1 MSAGTALVPVDRI
14 ERAILLIRG
23 QKVLLDEDLAELY
36 GVETKV
42 LNQAVRRNAE
52 RFPEDFMFQL
62 TPEELENLRSQ
73 IVTSRCY
80 DPSEKS
86 HALPWGGRRTPP
98 YAFTEQGVAM
108 LSSVLRSP
116 RAVQVNI
123 EIMRAFVRLRQF
135 LASHE
140 ELARKVAEMDKQLQ
154 RVTVVVWR
162 LLAPDEAEAEA
173 GPDRR
178 IGFRQ
183 TEEDREGGSGGE

>member
-14 ERAILLIRG
+14 ERAILLLRG

-36 GVETKV
+36 GVETRTLV
-42 LNQAVRRNAE
+42 QAVKRNLE

-62 TPEELENLRSQ
+62 TDEEYEEVLSSQ
-73 IVTSRCY
+73 FVIAKHPSDVKS
-80 DPSEKS
+80 DPR
-86 HALPWGGRRTPP
+86 GGRRTPP

-135 LASHE
+135 LASHK
-140 ELARKVAEMDKQLQ
+140 ELARKVAEMDQQLQ

-162 LLAPDEAEAEA
+162 LLAPDEAAAEA

-183 TEEDREGGSGGE
+183 PEEAPEGGLEGE